1 MVGGITMVQ
10 LIVGKKGKGKTKII
24 LDMVNK
30 EITSV
35 SGNIV
40 YLDKS
45 MDHMYELNNKVRL
58 INVKDYGVANA
69 DEFVGFIRGIV
80 SQDHDLEQI
89 YFDSFLKIANLE
101 ENKERLLEIITNLEF
116 IAKTY
121 GFKIIASLSMDES
134 ELPESLKSKV
144 IVSL

>member
-1 MVGGITMVQ
+1 MVQ

-30 EITSV
+30 EVSTA

-40 YLDKS
+40 YLDKGN
-45 MDHMYELNNKVRL
+45 DHMYELNNKVRL
-58 INVKDYGVANA
+58 INVRDYGVANA

-89 YFDSFLKIANLE
+89 YFDGFMKISCTEGTDQVE
-101 ENKERLLEIITNLEF
+101 EVINKLDSISN
-116 IAKTY
+116 TY
-121 GFKIIASLSMDES
+121 GFKVIASISLDEA

-144 IVSL
+144 VVAL

>member
-1 MVGGITMVQ
+1 MVQ

-30 EITSV
+30 EVSAV

-40 YLDKS
+40 YLDKGN
-45 MDHMYELNNKVRL
+45 DHMYELNNKVRL

-69 DEFVGFIRGIV
+69 DEFVGFVRGIV

-89 YFDSFLKIANLE
+89 YFDGFMKISCTEGTDQVE
-101 ENKERLLEIITNLEF
+101 EVINKLDSISD
-116 IAKTY
+116 TY
-121 GFKIIASLSMDES
+121 GFKVIASISFDEA

-144 IVSL
+144 VVAL

>member
-1 MVGGITMVQ
+1 MVQ

-30 EITSV
+30 EVSTA

-40 YLDKS
+40 YLDKNS
-45 MDHMYELNNKVRL
+45 DHMYELNNKVRL

-69 DEFVGFIRGIV
+69 DEFIGFIRGIV
-80 SQDHDLEQI
+80 SQDHDLEQV
-89 YFDSFLKIANLE
+89 YFDGFFNISCLE
-101 ENKERLLEIITNLEF
+101 GTERIEEVIDKLDTISN
-116 IAKTY
+116 TY
-121 GFKIIASLSMDES
+121 GFKIIASVSIDET
-134 ELPESLKSKV
+134 ELPETLKSKI

>member
-1 MVGGITMVQ
+1 MVQ

-30 EITSV
+30 EVSSA

-40 YLDKS
+40 YLDKGN
-45 MDHMYELNNKVRL
+45 DHMYELNNKVRL
-58 INVKDYGVANA
+58 INVTDYGVANA

-89 YFDSFLKIANLE
+89 YFDGFMKISCTEGTDQVE
-101 ENKERLLEIITNLEF
+101 EVINKLDSISN
-116 IAKTY
+116 TY
-121 GFKIIASLSMDES
+121 GFKVIASISLDEA

-144 IVSL
+144 VVAL

>member
-1 MVGGITMVQ
+1 MVQ

-30 EITSV
+30 EIPNA

-40 YLDKS
+40 YLDKGN
-45 MDHMYELNNKVRL
+45 DHMYELNNKVRL
-58 INVKDYGVANA
+58 INVSDYGVANA
-69 DEFVGFIRGIV
+69 SEFIGFIRGII

-89 YFDSFLKIANLE
+89 FLDGFLKISCLE
-101 ENKERLLEIITNLEF
+101 NIGQVEEVINKLDSISN
-116 IAKTY
+116 TY
-121 GFKIIASLSMDES
+121 GFKIIASISLDEA

-144 IVSL
+144 IVAL

>member
-1 MVGGITMVQ
+1 MVQ

-30 EITSV
+30 EVSAV

-40 YLDKS
+40 YLDKGN
-45 MDHMYELNNKVRL
+45 DHMYELNNKVRL

-69 DEFVGFIRGIV
+69 DEFVGFVRGIV
-80 SQDHDLEQI
+80 SQDHDLEQM
-89 YFDSFLKIANLE
+89 YFDGFLKISCIEGTEQVE
-101 ENKERLLEIITNLEF
+101 EVINKLDSISD
-116 IAKTY
+116 TY
-121 GFKIIASLSMDES
+121 GFKVIASISFDEA

-144 IVSL
+144 VVAL

>member
-1 MVGGITMVQ
+1 MVQ

-30 EITSV
+30 DVSTA

-40 YLDKS
+40 YLDKGN
-45 MDHMYELNNKVRL
+45 DHMYELNNKVRL
-58 INVKDYGVANA
+58 INVRDYGVANA

-89 YFDSFLKIANLE
+89 YFDGFLNISCIKGTDQVE
-101 ENKERLLEIITNLEF
+101 EVINKLDSISD
-116 IAKTY
+116 TY
-121 GFKIIASLSMDES
+121 GFKVIASISLDEA
-134 ELPESLKSKV
+134 ELPESMRSKV
-144 IVSL
+144 VVAL

>member
-1 MVGGITMVQ
+1 MVQ
-10 LIVGKKGKGKTKII
+10 LIVGKKGKGKTKVI

-30 EITSV
+30 EVSAV

-40 YLDKS
+40 YLDKGN
-45 MDHMYELNNKVRL
+45 DHMYELNNKVRL

-89 YFDSFLKIANLE
+89 YFDGFMKISCTEGTDQVE
-101 ENKERLLEIITNLEF
+101 EVINKLDSISN
-116 IAKTY
+116 TY
-121 GFKIIASLSMDES
+121 GFKVIASISLDEA

-144 IVSL
+144 VVAL

>member
-1 MVGGITMVQ
+1 MIQ
-10 LIVGKKGKGKTKII
+10 LICGEKGKGKTKIV

-30 EITSV
+30 EIASAN
-35 SGNIV
+35 GNIA
-40 YLDKS
+40 YLDKGI
-45 MDHMYELNNKVRL
+45 DHMYELNNKIRL
-58 INVKDYGVANA
+58 INVREYGVSNA
-69 DEFVGFIRGIV
+69 DEFIGFIRGIL

-101 ENKERLLEIITNLEF
+101 NNMDRLEEVVNKLNDISE
-116 IAKTY
+116 AY
-121 GFKIIASLSMDES
+121 GFKIIASVSMDEA

>member
-1 MVGGITMVQ
+1 MVQ

-24 LDMVNK
+24 LEMVNK
-30 EITSV
+30 EVATV

-45 MDHMYELNNKVRL
+45 NDHMYELNNKVRL

-80 SQDHDLEQI
+80 SQDHDLQQV
-89 YFDSFLKIANLE
+89 YFDGFLNISCIDGYEKAE
-101 ENKERLLEIITNLEF
+101 EVLNKLDSISD
-116 IAKTY
+116 TY
-121 GFKIIASLSMDES
+121 GFKIIASISIDES
-134 ELPESLKSKV
+134 DLPESLKSKV
-144 IVSL
+144 LVAL